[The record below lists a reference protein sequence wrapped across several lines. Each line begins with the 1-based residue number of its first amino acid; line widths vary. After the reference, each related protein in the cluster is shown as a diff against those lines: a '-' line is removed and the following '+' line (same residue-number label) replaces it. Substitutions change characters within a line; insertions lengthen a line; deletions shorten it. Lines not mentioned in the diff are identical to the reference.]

1 MEESN
6 ESIQEEEISRDQMC
20 IDMLASNNSEEF
32 SPLMAKIAKQQQIVD
47 QSEEKVLDYVSTFK
61 KFCYHS
67 VINKNNKFTFKW
79 DDWNDWMVGT
89 LKEMQ
94 KLREDANKPDFDQLG
109 FADQMI
115 NLISAMPSETTT
127 VQSKSRI

>member
-47 QSEEKVLDYVSTFK
+47 QSEEKVLDYVSFMFK
-61 KFCYHS
+61 SGYVMNILRHCS
-67 VINKNNKFTFKW
+67 FT
-79 DDWNDWMVGT
+79 
-89 LKEMQ
+89 
-94 KLREDANKPDFDQLG
+94 
-109 FADQMI
+109 
-115 NLISAMPSETTT
+115 
-127 VQSKSRI
+127 

>member
-47 QSEEKVLDYVSTFK
+47 QSEEKVLDYVSFMFK
-61 KFCYHS
+61 SAY
-67 VINKNNKFTFKW
+67 V
-79 DDWNDWMVGT
+79 M
-89 LKEMQ
+89 
-94 KLREDANKPDFDQLG
+94 
-109 FADQMI
+109 
-115 NLISAMPSETTT
+115 NLLLDCSIT
-127 VQSKSRI
+127 